1 MSDDAPRIGPKVT
14 TRVTVGL
21 ALVAF
26 HCAICLLF
34 CVRLKQQGWF
44 PEEDLGS
51 LWARMA
57 LGPLSMYKGPPTG
70 PSGTALEGAVIGVCC
85 LAGLGSYLRFPRLLT
100 LGLLALSYVVWAM
113 CGFSSV
119 AGGFY

>member
-1 MSDDAPRIGPKVT
+1 
-14 TRVTVGL
+14 
-21 ALVAF
+21 
-26 HCAICLLF
+26 
-34 CVRLKQQGWF
+34 
-44 PEEDLGS
+44 
-51 LWARMA
+51 
-57 LGPLSMYKGPPTG
+57 
-70 PSGTALEGAVIGVCC
+70 VCC